1 MGKISHL
8 LAEAVHFRAVNAG
21 QQLCQLLSG
30 DKSTPPADQ
39 EKEVSLEFGPGA
51 SWGQELF

>member
-30 DKSTPPADQ
+30 DKSTSPADQ